1 MRLGNALT
9 QCLITITL
17 KSKLDLEA
25 PSIAI
30 TSIIQ
35 TLRAMIL
42 SKITDPDLI
51 CQLLEMQKWFL

>member
-17 KSKLDLEA
+17 KPKLDLEE

-42 SKITDPDLI
+42 SKITDPELI